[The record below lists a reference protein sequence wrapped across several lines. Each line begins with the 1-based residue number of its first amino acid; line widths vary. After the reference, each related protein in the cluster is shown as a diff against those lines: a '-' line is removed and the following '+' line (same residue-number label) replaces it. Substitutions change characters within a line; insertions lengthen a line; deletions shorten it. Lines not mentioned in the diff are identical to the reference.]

1 MTTEALAG
9 CGCQLVNTGQVASAA
24 VVQAESNPAVQT
36 IIAVNY
42 LCPMGKRGLAT
53 VSVVNGVASEVF
65 Y

>member
-1 MTTEALAG
+1 MSTEALAG
-9 CGCQLVNTGQVASAA
+9 CGCQLLNTGQLGSAS
-24 VVQAESNPAVQT
+24 VVQAESNPSVQT

-42 LCPMGKRGLAT
+42 LCPMGKKGLAT